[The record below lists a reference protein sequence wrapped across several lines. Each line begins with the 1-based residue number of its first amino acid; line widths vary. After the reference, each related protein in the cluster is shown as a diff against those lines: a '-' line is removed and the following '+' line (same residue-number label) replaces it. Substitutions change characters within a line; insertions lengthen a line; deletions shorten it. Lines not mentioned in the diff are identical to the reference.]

1 MLKNLEAIVHN
12 IGAYYF
18 RNIGEKVLY
27 PKNDKIFEGKIIE
40 FNEFTDTITILI
52 SDNTIDGVEEKV
64 QIWLPDVEDSGLKLI
79 RIINL
84 KIKLENLSEK
94 QMKKLTVEE
103 LIFMSF
109 MENDL
114 MQYFT
119 LKNLY
124 FKSSLTF
131 KEDFKVIDTR
141 FIRNE
146 NSKRFKIYLKNQWN
160 EILTSQK
167 DGIPYWS
174 TNGASIITLFKPT
187 LKEYTIIKDVFKNLY
202 DINQMY
208 DSKVA
213 KHAQKNISDLMDKAF
228 EEGKEILKQLPRK
241 MIIDRFKL
249 EILI

>member
-1 MLKNLEAIVHN
+1 MLKNLDAIVHN

-27 PKNDKIFEGKIIE
+27 PRDDKIFEGKIIE
-40 FNEFTDTITILI
+40 FDESTNTITILI
-52 SDNTIDGVEEKV
+52 ISNILDGGEEKI
-64 QIWLPDVEDSGLKLI
+64 QIWLPDIDDSSLKLI
-79 RIINL
+79 RMINL

-94 QMKKLTVEE
+94 QMKKLTPEE

-119 LKNLY
+119 LNNLY
-124 FKSSLTF
+124 FKSSLSF
-131 KEDFKVIDTR
+131 KEDFKVIDAR

-146 NSKRFKIYLKNQWN
+146 NSKRFKINLKNQWN
-160 EILTSQK
+160 ELLTTQK
-167 DGIPYWS
+167 NGITYWS
-174 TNGASIITLFKPT
+174 TYGTSIITLFKPT
-187 LKEYTIIKDVFKNLY
+187 FKEYTIIKDIFQKLY

-213 KHAQKNISDLMDKAF
+213 KQAQKNISDLMDAAF
-228 EEGKEILKQLPRK
+228 EEGKTILEQLPRK
-241 MIIDRFKL
+241 MMIDRFKL
-249 EILI
+249 ESLI